1 MTSKWHCPNCKIQ
14 NSRDDGQIGVS
25 QLLSTSEK
33 CQYFIFQIAHI
44 YRPSYIWK
52 ARKLAARGTHI
63 CELFITWPQNG
74 IVPIVKYKIE
84 RWWSNWRVSAAVK
97 EWQSFWNA
105 STLKNNPLSMTLIKI
120 QSIIL
125 LGSVN
130 NVWAKAQHYSQQY
143 YLLTF

>member
-1 MTSKWHCPNCKIQ
+1 MASKWHCPNCKI
-14 NSRDDGQIGVS
+14 DDGQIDMS
-25 QLLSTSEK
+25 QLLSNREK
-33 CQYFIFQIAHI
+33 RQLFLHSSHLQTL
-44 YRPSYIWK
+44 K

-63 CELFITWPQNG
+63 FGLFIIWLQNG
-74 IVPIVKYKIE
+74 IIPIAKYKIE

-130 NVWAKAQHYSQQY
+130 MSAEQKLSIILSNITY
-143 YLLTF
+143 

>member
-1 MTSKWHCPNCKIQ
+1 MVCWDLIANCH
-14 NSRDDGQIGVS
+14 RW
-25 QLLSTSEK
+25 EK
-33 CQYFIFQIAHI
+33 LW
-44 YRPSYIWK
+44 IW
-52 ARKLAARGTHI
+52 L
-63 CELFITWPQNG
+63 QNG
-74 IVPIVKYKIE
+74 IESIVKYKIE

-130 NVWAKAQHYSQQY
+130 MSEQKLNIILSSIFIN
-143 YLLTF
+143 LLSWVMTQLKCREKCDIPSSKNNYQSTLDIWKTACS